1 MLASLLLK
9 KINVPAADILLIY
22 DDNKQENGCLSMNI
36 LKDGEYFL
44 EDHPFE
50 DMNFPESLKNL
61 QGLDRFIETDLYRC
75 SSKYNV
81 TPEFLKERK
90 KFLIQYVF
98 VSAFLGNDDIKTD
111 NCQLIYIQNDGTIRN
126 PEYYD
131 MGMSFRGPDIVSK
144 DSRARYFFGNQLDM
158 DVLQELY
165 EKYPSEIEDISRQIE
180 ISLNKKD
187 IRALLNEDV
196 FQGLDKE
203 TRKKIWIDLGKKI
216 AYISKQNELLYG
228 VTHNRNSF
236 LTSPEEIRDATKD
249 TNITL
254 IDKAR
259 LFIKTLKTKMLGE
272 R

>member
-1 MLASLLLK
+1 
-9 KINVPAADILLIY
+9 
-22 DDNKQENGCLSMNI
+22 
-36 LKDGEYFL
+36 
-44 EDHPFE
+44 
-50 DMNFPESLKNL
+50 
-61 QGLDRFIETDLYRC
+61 
-75 SSKYNV
+75 
-81 TPEFLKERK
+81 
-90 KFLIQYVF
+90 
-98 VSAFLGNDDIKTD
+98 
-111 NCQLIYIQNDGTIRN
+111 
-126 PEYYD
+126 